1 MKRVK
6 KTYKIIV
13 LLILTLLTI
22 NVKANNQDAITR
34 SCIDSPSNNQ
44 SVGNTM
50 VIQGWVMSKTANT
63 EVKVYIDN
71 QEEEIDR
78 VKRPDV
84 IKAITNF
91 GTEIENPNP
100 GYYKVTDI
108 KNLPYGKHTMYVKV
122 LKNDQVILN
131 D

>member
-78 VKRPDV
+78 VVPRWENNTTV
-84 IKAITNF
+84 ANTIGGITTEEIKQILTRMF
-91 GTEIENPNP
+91 
-100 GYYKVTDI
+100 
-108 KNLPYGKHTMYVKV
+108 
-122 LKNDQVILN
+122 LK
-131 D
+131 